1 MAYGRRSTNRRKGR
15 RGNRSLSTRR
25 IFNNKSAKAQA
36 KQIYAL
42 RRAVNRVRSMCSPEV
57 KVRRTAIDERGLAL
71 SSTASTG
78 TVNWSVVRHPMPDS
92 GNSDST
98 RIGNK
103 IRLIAP
109 KMYVALQ
116 YVENLKS
123 AQSYYNSTLQNH
135 GIQVRLI
142 AVQAKVAHTETPQ
155 LTDILQNVD
164 FSGQIQSVMMMRQPF
179 QIGITSKYNIL
190 LDKHMTVDIDNP
202 TKSYRIKLNPK
213 ARSVIWEDGQSR
225 AKGEIYWFILGG
237 GYSFRRFESGEDF
250 IYDSNEV
257 QFSFRMET
265 AFTDA

>member
-57 KVRRTAIDERGLAL
+57 KVRRTSIDERGLAL

-92 GNSDST
+92 GSSDST

-123 AQSYYNSTLQNH
+123 AQSYYNSTHHHN
-135 GIQVRLI
+135 
-142 AVQAKVAHTETPQ
+142 
-155 LTDILQNVD
+155 
-164 FSGQIQSVMMMRQPF
+164 
-179 QIGITSKYNIL
+179 
-190 LDKHMTVDIDNP
+190 
-202 TKSYRIKLNPK
+202 
-213 ARSVIWEDGQSR
+213 
-225 AKGEIYWFILGG
+225 
-237 GYSFRRFESGEDF
+237 
-250 IYDSNEV
+250 
-257 QFSFRMET
+257 
-265 AFTDA
+265 